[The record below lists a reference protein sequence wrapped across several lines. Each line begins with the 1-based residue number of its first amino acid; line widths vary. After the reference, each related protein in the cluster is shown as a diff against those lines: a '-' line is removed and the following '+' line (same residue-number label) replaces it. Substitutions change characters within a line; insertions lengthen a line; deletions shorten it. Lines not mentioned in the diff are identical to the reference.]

1 MPFKALLVLTFTV
14 LILTGNIARGDQDL
28 SVRLKWFHSYQFA
41 GYYAAYEKG
50 FYADAGLN
58 VTLKERDPK
67 TTPADDVISGRDDFG
82 VADSSIIL
90 RRLNGDPVVMLAVIF
105 QSSPL
110 ILMTLAEKNLTSP
123 LDLKGKKV
131 MYQKDIDDAL
141 ITAVFN
147 EVGMSEQDFIHV
159 PHNFDNDALLTG
171 YADAMSAYISNQPFL
186 YRKKGIAVNIISP
199 SNYGIDFY
207 GDNLFTSE
215 AYIRKHPNIT
225 LKFREA
231 TLKGWEYALEHPDEV
246 YDWLTEKYAPDAYT
260 SREQFDYEVL
270 TIRRMIKPRLHH
282 IGDMNESRFQ
292 RLAEIYQ
299 EKGLVYGDGNISKLH
314 YMHYYASE
322 QESRLKLIILLGLT
336 LIAILTALFFLIN
349 YKLKKV
355 IEHKTQELIKANS
368 VKNNF
373 LASMSHELRTP
384 LNSIIGYSSR
394 LIKILGP
401 DLEDKHNR
409 ALRAINNSGHHLL
422 EMVNDLLDIE
432 KIESGQMELNIC
444 PCDLESQISKAVNS
458 VSILA
463 DEKGIYIKKPDKY
476 PLETFDADPVR
487 LTEIIL
493 NLLSNAIKYSS
504 DGCITIDCS
513 LTEQNGLEMLAIA
526 ITDQGIGIH
535 ATDIPK
541 LFTRFR
547 QFDEKSKNIKGHGT
561 GLGLALVM
569 ELSKLHNGSVTCEST
584 LGEGSTFTVTLPIKQ
599 DVKTQ

>member
-1 MPFKALLVLTFTV
+1 MRFKALFVLTFTV
-14 LILTGNIARGDQDL
+14 LILTGNIARGDQDI
-28 SVRLKWFHSYQFA
+28 SVRLKWFHNYQFA

-50 FYADAGLN
+50 FYKEAGLN
-58 VTLKERDPK
+58 VILKERDPD

-110 ILMTLAEKNLTSP
+110 ILMTLAENNLTSP
-123 LDLKGKKV
+123 LDLQGKRV

-147 EVGMSEQDFIHV
+147 EVGMSEQDFIHIH
-159 PHNFDNDALLTG
+159 HNFDDNALLTG
-171 YADAMSAYISNQPFL
+171 HADAMSAYISNQPFI
-186 YRKKGIAVNIISP
+186 YRMKGIKVNIISP

-215 AYIRKHPNIT
+215 VFIRKNPTIT
-225 LKFREA
+225 LNFRQA
-231 TLKGWEYALEHPDEV
+231 TIKGWEYALENPDEV
-246 YDWLTEKYAPDAYT
+246 YRWLTQKYAPETYT
-260 SREQFDYEVL
+260 SREQFNYEAL
-270 TIRRMIKPRLHH
+270 TIRRMIKPRLIH
-282 IGDMNESRFQ
+282 IGEMNESRFQ
-292 RLAEIYQ
+292 RLAEIYR
-299 EKGLVYGDGNISKLH
+299 EKDLIVGEGDIRKLH
-314 YMHYYASE
+314 YKHYYTNK
-322 QESRLKLIILLGLT
+322 QESRLKLIILVGLT
-336 LIAILTALFFLIN
+336 IIAILTALFFLIN

-394 LIKILGP
+394 LIKTLGP
-401 DLEDKHNR
+401 NLEDKHTR

-432 KIESGQMELNIC
+432 KIESGQMGLNIC
-444 PCDLESQISKAVNS
+444 PCNLEHQISKAVNS

-463 DEKGIYIKKPDKY
+463 DEKGIYIQKPDAY
-476 PLETFDADPVR
+476 PIETFDADPVR
-487 LTEIIL
+487 LTEILL

-504 DGCITIDCS
+504 DGYITIDCS
-513 LTEQNGLEMLAIA
+513 LIEENGNEMLAIA

-535 ATDIPK
+535 PTDLPK
-541 LFTRFR
+541 LFTRFH

-561 GLGLALVM
+561 GLGLALVL
-569 ELSKLHNGSVTCEST
+569 ELTKLHNGSVTCEST
-584 LGEGSTFTVTLPIKQ
+584 LGEGSTFTVTLPVKQ
-599 DVKTQ
+599 DV